1 MEEKP
6 GRKQALSDK
15 QAAFVREY
23 VQCWNATEAA
33 RRAGY
38 KGEGGALGAI
48 GYENLRKPYID
59 AAIKEAVQGAIMT
72 QEEAMSRM
80 SEIARGEYARY
91 IRNASEVVS
100 DDGKAITI
108 NLVQVDIEAM
118 TRDGKAHLIKSITP
132 TRYGNRI
139 EFYDM
144 QSALET
150 ILKATGAF
158 KEQLDLNVNAGEI
171 IVVAGVDLGDV

>member
-1 MEEKP
+1 MTEK
-6 GRKQALSDK
+6 KSLTDK

-38 KGEGGALGAI
+38 QGNDGTLRVTGHD
-48 GYENLRKPYID
+48 NLTKPNID
-59 AAIKEAVQGAIMT
+59 AAIKEAIQKNVMS
-72 QEEAMSRM
+72 QEEALARM

-91 IRNASEVVS
+91 IRDVSETS
-100 DDGKAITI
+100 EDGKVTV
-108 NLVQVDIEAM
+108 NLVSVDVEAM
-118 TRDGKAHLIKSITP
+118 VRDGKAHLIKSISP

-150 ILKATGAF
+150 IMRATGAF
-158 KEQLDLNVNAGEI
+158 KGSLDVNVNAGEI
-171 IVVAGVDLGDV
+171 VIVAGVDLGEL

>member
-1 MEEKP
+1 MEEKLP
-6 GRKQALSDK
+6 ALTNR

-23 VQCWNATEAA
+23 VQSWNATDAA

-38 KGEGGALGAI
+38 SGSDGTLRAI
-48 GYENLRKPYID
+48 GSENLTKPNVD
-59 AAIKEAVQGAIMT
+59 AAIKAAIQTNIMT